1 MPADGVWPTMPR
13 TPLIAHVLYRFDV
26 GGLENGVVNLINR
39 IPEGRYRH
47 VIVALSDYT
56 DFRKRLNRDVP
67 VYALHKREGKDLG
80 LHWRLYRLFRSL
92 KPDIVHTRN
101 LNALEA
107 QLPAW
112 LAGVRGRVHG
122 EHGWDVH
129 DLDGS
134 SRKYRIWRRLF
145 RPFVQRYIPLSQH
158 LASYLRQEIGVPP
171 ERITCICN
179 GVDTQKFRPEEG
191 AQHALPRE
199 QGGAGQI
206 VIGTV
211 GRMEHVKDQMTLARA
226 FVSLLRQRPELQQR
240 VRLVMIG
247 DGRLRASVQAYLEEQ
262 DAARLAWLPG
272 RRDDTAELLRA
283 MDIFVLPSLAEGISN
298 TILEAMASG
307 RPVVAT
313 DVGGNRE
320 LVDQDATGFLI
331 APENPAAM
339 AAALARYVDDE
350 DLRRRHGENARV
362 RSENRFS
369 LDHMIAQYVQVYD
382 SLLDPVRRQTAMRV
396 DDRR

>member
-1 MPADGVWPTMPR
+1 MSR

-39 IPEGRYRH
+39 IPESRYRH

-145 RPFVQRYIPLSQH
+145 RPFVQRYVPLSQH
-158 LASYLRQEIGVPP
+158 LAGYLGQEIGVPP
-171 ERITCICN
+171 DRITCICN
-179 GVDTQKFRPEEG
+179 GVDTQKFRPEER
-191 AQHALPRE
+191 AQHALPLE
-199 QGGAGQI
+199 MGGAGQI

-211 GRMEHVKDQMTLARA
+211 GRMEHVKHQMTLAQA
-226 FVSLLRQRPELQQR
+226 FVSLLRQRPELHQR
-240 VRLVMIG
+240 VRLAMIG

-262 DAARLAWLPG
+262 DVAQLAWLPG
-272 RRDDTAELLRA
+272 QRDDTAELLRA
-283 MDIFVLPSLAEGISN
+283 LDIFVLPSLAEGISN

-307 RPVVAT
+307 RPVIAT

-320 LVDQDATGFLI
+320 LVEQDATGFLV
-331 APENPAAM
+331 APEDPSAM

-350 DLRRRHGENARV
+350 NLRRRHGQNARI
-362 RSENRFS
+362 RAENRFS
-369 LDHMIAQYVQVYD
+369 LDRMIEQYVQVYD
-382 SLLDPVRRQTAMRV
+382 SLLDAVGRQTAQSV